1 MEKFNGERT
10 LGFLTSKNYKEILMK
25 NYSKAQR
32 NMLVVLRVLIGWHF
46 LYEGFV
52 KLLNPN
58 WSSIGYLMDSQG
70 FLSGFFHSLAASPNT
85 LAILDFMNI
94 WGLIAIGLGLM
105 LGCFTRIA
113 LISGIV
119 LLSFYYLSHPPMI
132 GLKYALPM
140 EGSYLVV
147 NKILIELFMLVVLY
161 LFPTQREI
169 GLDRII
175 FGKPQQ

>member
-1 MEKFNGERT
+1 MRDYT
-10 LGFLTSKNYKEILMK
+10 
-25 NYSKAQR
+25 KAQR

-46 LYEGFV
+46 LYEGLI

-70 FLSGFFHSLAASPNT
+70 FMSGFFHSLVSNANT
-85 LAILDFMNI
+85 LAVLDFMNV

-119 LLSFYYLSHPPMI
+119 LLSFYYLSHPPFI
-132 GLKYALPM
+132 GLQYAMPT
-140 EGSYLVV
+140 EGSYLIVD
-147 NKILIELFMLVVLY
+147 KILIEIFTLILLS
-161 LFPTQREI
+161 LFPTHREI
-169 GLDRII
+169 GFDRII

>member
-1 MEKFNGERT
+1 MRDYT
-10 LGFLTSKNYKEILMK
+10 
-25 NYSKAQR
+25 KAQR

-46 LYEGFV
+46 LYEGLI

-70 FLSGFFHSLAASPNT
+70 FMSGFFHSLVSNTNT
-85 LAILDFMNI
+85 LAVLDFMNV

-119 LLSFYYLSHPPMI
+119 LLSFYYLSHPPFI
-132 GLKYALPM
+132 GLQYAMPT
-140 EGSYLVV
+140 EGSYLIVD
-147 NKILIELFMLVVLY
+147 KILIEIFTLILLS
-161 LFPTQREI
+161 LFPTHREI
-169 GLDRII
+169 GFDRII